1 MSALPNNVPAY
12 SDRAHRRFDHHIET
26 GKPYRLSPYHRNV
39 LAKRTLFLA
48 RVVPSSAPDRL
59 LKSGVHARKIGSHV
73 TKGKWR
79 GLPIFTLTLE
89 ERATCPET
97 CRNWTICYG
106 NRMNWSERVAHD
118 DGLMPRLEAEIA
130 DLAREFR
137 RGFVLRLHVLGDFF
151 STAYVDFWGRQLLK
165 HRGLR
170 IFGYTAWQ
178 QDTPIGDAVAA
189 LREAFGERFAIRHS
203 DARPSVFGTKTITTA
218 GDAGGA
224 VTCPAQTGRSEC
236 CGTCALCWSTPKT
249 IAFLEH

>member
-1 MSALPNNVPAY
+1 MSALP
-12 SDRAHRRFDHHIET
+12 SKIET
-26 GKPYRLSPYHRNV
+26 GKPYRLSPFHRNV
-39 LAKRTLFLA
+39 LDKRTLFLA
-48 RVVPSSAPDRL
+48 RVVSSDAPDRL

-106 NRMNWSERVAHD
+106 NRMNWSERIAAD
-118 DGLMPRLEAEIA
+118 DGLMPRLAGEIG

-137 RGFVLRLHVLGDFF
+137 RGFVVRLHVLGDFF
-151 STAYVDFWGRQLLK
+151 SHEYVEFWADQLAR
-165 HRGLR
+165 HPGLR

-178 QDTPIGDAVAA
+178 PGTEIGDAIDAVRQLFA
-189 LREAFGERFAIRHS
+189 GRFEIRHS
-203 DARPSVFGTKTITTA
+203 DAPPSAFGTKTIERPE
-218 GDAGGA
+218 DADGA
-224 VTCPAQTGRSEC
+224 VICPAQTGRSSC
-236 CGTCALCWSTPKT
+236 CGGCTLCWSTPKT